1 VTHVLVVAS
10 SAEARARLEAAIR
23 GRPGL
28 RLVAATPAEPLA
40 RQVAAMRPDVVV
52 LDLRR
57 PGTGRAPDDLALLRA
72 VAAPPGAP
80 SVVVLTERAGGPARA
95 DLRRAGARG
104 VLPLTA
110 APAEIAAAVDAVA
123 AGLVVLHP
131 DVLEPDGRGS
141 RAARSPARP
150 GATAEPVTPRERE
163 ILAMLAEG
171 LGNKAIAARLGI
183 STHTVKFHVAAIL
196 QKLGA
201 RSRAEAVTIGV
212 RIGLLLI

>member
-1 VTHVLVVAS
+1 MTDVLVVAAG
-10 SAEARARLEAAIR
+10 AEARARLEAVVR

-28 RLVAATPAEPLA
+28 RLLGAPPGEPPA
-40 RQVAAMRPDVVV
+40 RQVAATRPDVVV
-52 LDLRR
+52 LDLGR
-57 PGTGRAPDDLALLRA
+57 PAVGPAAGVPETLRA
-72 VAAPPGAP
+72 VAAAPGAP
-80 SVVVLTERAGGPARA
+80 AVVVLAEQGDRAGA

-104 VLPLTA
+104 VLPRTA
-110 APAEIAAAVDAVA
+110 APAEIAAAIEAVA

-131 DVLEPDGRGS
+131 DVLGP
-141 RAARSPARP
+141 RAARSPAEP
-150 GATAEPVTPRERE
+150 AAPADPVTPRERE

-212 RIGLLLI
+212 RRGLLLI

>member
-1 VTHVLVVAS
+1 VTDVLVVAVG
-10 SAEARARLEAAIR
+10 AEARARLEAVVR

-28 RLVAATPAEPLA
+28 RLLAAPAGEPPA
-40 RQVAAMRPDVVV
+40 RQVAATRPDVVV
-52 LDLRR
+52 LDL
-57 PGTGRAPDDLALLRA
+57 GRQALGPEAGAAETIRA
-72 VAAPPGAP
+72 VAAAP
-80 SVVVLTERAGGPARA
+80 SAPAIVVLADQADGAARA

-104 VLPLTA
+104 VLPRTA
-110 APAEIAAAVDAVA
+110 APGEIAAAIEAVA

-131 DVLEPDGRGS
+131 DVVGP
-141 RAARSPARP
+141 RAARSPAEP
-150 GATAEPVTPRERE
+150 AAPADPVTARERE

-201 RSRAEAVTIGV
+201 KSRAEAVTIGV
-212 RIGLLLI
+212 RRGLLMI